1 MDCPSF
7 HFLLSFVAEFDTW
20 ASQCCMLV
28 LVVASMVMADVGLV
42 KLEYVVNIGTCLVM
56 VVLVTLVVMIGS
68 NCMR

>member
-1 MDCPSF
+1 
-7 HFLLSFVAEFDTW
+7 
-20 ASQCCMLV
+20 MLV